1 MSNAPIPSK
10 SEELNAVIAAYLQ
23 AVEQGTTPDQE
34 DFIKQHPQFESE
46 LRAFLSD
53 LEKLPL
59 PETDD
64 H

>member
-1 MSNAPIPSK
+1 MSESSASSESNELGKLIAPYVNAP
-10 SEELNAVIAAYLQ
+10 EQ
-23 AVEQGTTPDQE
+23 AVSPDQE